1 MWGIEFIGIIGYL
14 IYSGTFAYTLPLQIS
29 FPVGSEEIHEVK
41 YVHKSAVGETRIFVD
56 GEVLLKSDRSWHEPR
71 KEDFRFN
78 VGNNELHQVK
88 IERIS
93 SRLGNIWSGSIF
105 YISVDETELSYEK
118 VKLTQK

>member
-1 MWGIEFIGIIGYL
+1 LWGIEFIGIIGFL
-14 IYSGTFAYTLPLQIS
+14 IYGGTFAYTLPLRIS

-56 GEVLLKSDRSWHEPR
+56 GELVLKSDRSWREPR

-78 VGNNELHQVK
+78 VGNHELHEIK
-88 IERIS
+88 IERIR
-93 SRLGNIWSGSIF
+93 SRFGTIWNGSTF
-105 YISVDETELSYEK
+105 YISVDETELADEQ